1 MKFAGMRNFFFN
13 ERRENMGGI
22 TRNVKDKK
30 QSIRKELIQRIKYCG
45 QYIVDN
51 AETILGEEKYIVN
64 LYLTCNFFDRSEVPY
79 ITVNKDIIP
88 DGFIEE
94 RWVVKTIREYVNE
107 SMW

>member
-1 MKFAGMRNFFFN
+1 MDLEWVKRIT
-13 ERRENMGGI
+13 EYEVRRKAEFLVAKGENMEGI

-30 QSIRKELIQRIKYCG
+30 QSIRNELIQRIKYCG

-51 AETILGEEKYIVN
+51 AETILGEEKYIIN

-79 ITVNKDIIP
+79 VTVNKDIIP

-94 RWVVKTIREYVNE
+94 R
-107 SMW
+107 

>member
-1 MKFAGMRNFFFN
+1 MKFVGMRNFLWRK
-13 ERRENMGGI
+13 ERENLEGI
-22 TRNVKDKK
+22 TRNVIDEK
-30 QSIRKELIQRIKYCG
+30 QSIRNELIQRIKYCG

-94 RWVVKTIREYVNE
+94 R
-107 SMW
+107 